1 MIILLSV
8 LTELTSVKVVC
19 ERAKRMY
26 SLFHYLLKTRLRVQL
41 DIELLATATKGQQV
55 AQPHHAVRYNPGTGN
70 RDTNF
75 VLA

>member
-1 MIILLSV
+1 
-8 LTELTSVKVVC
+8 
-19 ERAKRMY
+19 MY

-41 DIELLATATKGQQV
+41 DIERLATATKGQQV

-70 RDTNF
+70 RDTSF